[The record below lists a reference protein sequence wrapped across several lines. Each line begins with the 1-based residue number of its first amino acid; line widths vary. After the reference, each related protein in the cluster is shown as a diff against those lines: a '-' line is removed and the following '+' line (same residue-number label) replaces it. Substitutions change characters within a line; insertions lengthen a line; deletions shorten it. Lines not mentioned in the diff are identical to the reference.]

1 MSRRS
6 ATEKC
11 ENLVDF
17 FIQIC
22 LYQTSQFPNQLPPF
36 PAPEHLHI
44 SEAEWR
50 NVGKS
55 ILDI

>member
-22 LYQTSQFPNQLPPF
+22 LYQNSQIPNQIPPF
-36 PAPEHLHI
+36 QALENLNI
-44 SEAEWR
+44 WEVEWR